1 VSRKSSVHWKVHNGI
16 RSPKTLLNPLNPKA
30 LKEAVK
36 LRYHCSIKLPKPF
49 KPLNPGAHLQ
59 DPKALK
65 EAVKVLYQKHVTEAI
80 KPAELDADIL
90 QEYGR
95 QREYLEKTVGAPL
108 HPLFNLILF
117 FGRDLGRRM
126 GLF

>member
-1 VSRKSSVHWKVHNGI
+1 M
-16 RSPKTLLNPLNPKA
+16 
-30 LKEAVK
+30 
-36 LRYHCSIKLPKPF
+36 
-49 KPLNPGAHLQ
+49 Q

-108 HPLFNLILF
+108 HPLFNLIPY
-117 FGRDLGRRM
+117 FGCDLGRKM
-126 GLF
+126 GFVFKHGHSGSVRRKCWVYACGIFGPFQAHNPRLSAIFCFGWTRTLYRNTDGREST

>member
-1 VSRKSSVHWKVHNGI
+1 MPSR
-16 RSPKTLLNPLNPKA
+16 L
-30 LKEAVK
+30 
-36 LRYHCSIKLPKPF
+36 KPF

-108 HPLFNLILF
+108 HPLFIFIPF
-117 FGRDLGRRM
+117 FGCDLGRKM